1 MQTSQGNMLQSLRGV
16 RDFLDAHA
24 DKLGTIVTSG
34 SRQKLQLAI
43 VELEEDA
50 SIQDGSTRASRGA
63 TAASRSRRTILVR
76 DHMTPIARIARADL
90 PHTATF
96 DALKMPKGTPTAEKL
111 AAAAYGMGS
120 TAAPYAPTFV
130 AAGLAEDFVAQ
141 LEGAADAMIAAIQLR
156 IQSRSTR
163 KVATTGLAS
172 RLSAGRRIVHVLD
185 SFVTTALTDDPALL
199 SGWNLVKRVRRV
211 ASTPASPAP
220 VAAPTP
226 APTPAIARAVA
237 A

>member
-1 MQTSQGNMLQSLRGV
+1 MQTSQGNMLQALRGV
-16 RDFLDAHA
+16 RDFLDTHA

-34 SRQKLQLAI
+34 TRQELQLAI

-50 SIQDGSTRASRGA
+50 SVQDGSTRASRGA
-63 TAASRSRRTILVR
+63 TADSRSRRTILVR

-90 PHTATF
+90 PHTA
-96 DALKMPKGTPTAEKL
+96 
-111 AAAAYGMGS
+111 
-120 TAAPYAPTFV
+120 TFV

-185 SFVTTALTDDPALL
+185 SFVTTALKDDPALL
-199 SGWNLVKRVRRV
+199 SGWNVVKRVRRV
-211 ASTPASPAP
+211 ASTPATPTPLPAPAP
-220 VAAPTP
+220 VPTP
-226 APTPAIARAVA
+226 TIARAVA